1 MPGPGEFLRA
11 DAHQLAGADH
21 VVYGPQGG
29 AVADKRTRRGIAH
42 RDAVDSHPFDH
53 QTALSHEGQERSCQR
68 IANFTAGTHQRTLR
82 KPGGCPSPWQTLRST
97 TLPATAGTPMNET
110 LLQNTRGSLF
120 ALRELVIALARANP
134 EAAAKGIANATDLQ
148 HMLVNS
154 KQPEAFLEGFA
165 LELQKTEEILSKPP
179 GR

>member
-1 MPGPGEFLRA
+1 
-11 DAHQLAGADH
+11 
-21 VVYGPQGG
+21 
-29 AVADKRTRRGIAH
+29 
-42 RDAVDSHPFDH
+42 
-53 QTALSHEGQERSCQR
+53 
-68 IANFTAGTHQRTLR
+68 
-82 KPGGCPSPWQTLRST
+82 
-97 TLPATAGTPMNET
+97 MNET